1 MGTRYFVSADTGG
14 TFTDF
19 VALDVNSGEIITF
32 KLPSVPDDPVSA
44 VANGLERLADRYAI
58 PPSAIARFIFGTTVA
73 TNATLERTGAK
84 VALITTRGTRDVLE
98 IQRQW
103 RHRLFDLD
111 LVKPEPLVPRRWR
124 IETDERVGADGATVT
139 SLSTAEAERVAQ
151 VVTDLGVESVAV
163 VLIFSFLDPTHERR
177 IARALRARAPELQ
190 ISLSSEVCPEFREF
204 ERSTTTVMNAYV
216 MPKIRHLVDRLEAEL
231 AAASCGAPLRI
242 IQSNGGLMRAAHA
255 RGLPV
260 HTLLSGPAGGVVG
273 AAAVASAAGH
283 DDVITID
290 MGGTSLDICLV
301 RSGRIELTPEGRIG
315 GLPVKIPQ
323 VDVHTIGAGGG
334 SIARLV
340 RGALKVGPKSA
351 GADPGPAC
359 YGRGGTEPTCTDAAV
374 VLGYIDTESFAG
386 GEITLDAAAARSAL
400 QDRVATPLD
409 LDVQAAAMAVVR
421 VQVANM
427 VTGIRAVS
435 VERGLDPRDFTLMPF
450 GGAGALFAGLV
461 AEELGIRTVVVP
473 VHQSVLSALGML
485 MTDVMYTRNTTR
497 LVAAAFCDAATV
509 SSLYREIE
517 TSLLA
522 DLSSDGI
529 EPADVRFVRSCD
541 MRYHGQAYEV
551 SVAVPLDGDDGVDLA
566 ALIGAFHREHRR
578 LYGAA
583 SEDEAVDLVN
593 YRVVAFGKVEK
604 AALDRLPQ
612 GRRPASPRGWRN
624 ACFGIDAVARNCPV
638 YDRASLAPGQRI
650 SGPALIEEPGA
661 TAVVNPGYDFEID
674 AYGNII
680 CTVPVP

>member
-19 VALDVNSGEIITF
+19 VALDGTSGEITTF
-32 KLPSVPDDPVSA
+32 KLPSVPDDPARA
-44 VANGLERLADRYAI
+44 VARGLERLADRHGI

-73 TNATLERTGAK
+73 TNATLERTGAR
-84 VALITTRGTRDVLE
+84 VALIATRGTRDVLE

-124 IETDERVGADGATVT
+124 IEADERVGADGATVAR
-139 SLSTAEAERVAQ
+139 LSAAEAERIARVVA
-151 VVTDLGVESVAV
+151 DLGVESVAV
-163 VLIFSFLDPTHERR
+163 VLIFSFLDSTHERR
-177 IARALRARAPELQ
+177 IARALRARAPDLR
-190 ISLSSEVCPEFREF
+190 ISLSSDVCPEFREF
-204 ERSTTTVMNAYV
+204 ERSATTAMNAYV
-216 MPKIRHLVDRLEAEL
+216 MPKIHHLVDRLETEL
-231 AAASCGAPLRI
+231 TAASCGAPLRI
-242 IQSNGGLMRAAHA
+242 IQSNGGLMSAERARA
-255 RGLPV
+255 LPV

-273 AAAVASAAGH
+273 AAAVAGAAGH

-290 MGGTSLDICLV
+290 MGGTSLDICMV
-301 RSGRIELTPEGRIG
+301 RGGRIELAPEGRIG

-323 VDVHTIGAGGG
+323 IDVHTIGAGGG

-340 RGALKVGPKSA
+340 RGSLKVGPKSA

-359 YGRGGTEPTCTDAAV
+359 YGRGSTEPTCTDAAV
-374 VLGYIDTESFAG
+374 VLGYIGPESFAG
-386 GEITLDAAAARSAL
+386 GEITLDAAAARTAL
-400 QDRVATPLD
+400 QDGVATPLG
-409 LDVQAAAMAVVR
+409 LDARAAAMAVVR

-450 GGAGALFAGLV
+450 GGAGALFAGQV
-461 AEELGIRTVVVP
+461 AEELDIRTMVVP

-485 MTDVMYTRNTTR
+485 MTDVKYARGATR
-497 LVAAAFCDAATV
+497 LVAAASTDAATV
-509 SSLYREIE
+509 RSLYREIE

-522 DLSSDGI
+522 ELSSDGI
-529 EPADVRFVRSCD
+529 DRADVRFVRSCD

-551 SVAVPLDGDDGVDLA
+551 SVPVPLDGDDGVDFA
-566 ALIGAFHREHRR
+566 ALIGGFHREHRR

-583 SEDEAVDLVN
+583 SEDEAIDLVN

-604 AALDRLPQ
+604 AALGHLPR
-612 GRRPASPRGWRN
+612 GRRSGSPRGRRS
-624 ACFGIDAVARNCPV
+624 ACFGVDAVARDCPV

-650 SGPALIEEPGA
+650 RGPALIEEPGA
-661 TAVVNPGYDFEID
+661 TVVVCPRHDCEID
-674 AYGNII
+674 AYGNIV